1 MVGATPRTTPR
12 RPTYAEAARALLRDT
27 LLDAAGDL
35 MRERG
40 WAETTMAEV
49 ATAAGVSRQ
58 TLYHEFGSR
67 NEFAQA
73 YVLRE
78 TGRFV
83 ASVET
88 AVSSRT
94 GDPGAALVAAFEVFL
109 AAAAGHPLIRAI
121 VSGDGNDGLLALVT
135 IQGGPV
141 LELAT
146 ERLAA
151 LVTSSWPQ
159 VDAVRARLVADCLV
173 RLAISHAAL
182 PGGPP
187 ESSAAAVGEV
197 LGPYLEQV
205 VLNSLR

>member
-1 MVGATPRTTPR
+1 MTGTMNTTTRR
-12 RPTYAEAARALLRDT
+12 RPTYAEAARTLLRDT

-40 WAETTMAEV
+40 WAETTMADV
-49 ATAAGVSRQ
+49 AAAAGVSRQ

-67 NEFAQA
+67 NDFAQA

-83 ASVET
+83 AAVEA
-88 AVSSRT
+88 AVTTRAA
-94 GDPGAALVAAFEVFL
+94 DPRAALMAAFEVFL
-109 AAAAGHPLIRAI
+109 GAAAGHPLIHAI

-135 IQGGPV
+135 TQGGPV
-141 LELAT
+141 LGLAT

-151 LVTSSWPQ
+151 LFTASWPQ
-159 VDAVRARLVADCLV
+159 VGAPRARLVADCVV

-182 PGGPP
+182 PGGPA
-187 ESSAAAVGEV
+187 EATAAAVGEA

-205 VLNSLR
+205 VGG